1 MCLVTQEINSK
12 PKSVKKSLVKKILSQ
27 TFPFKSEKKTPLVQ
41 KDTRRRPTLKT
52 QQQRGNEYTQSA
64 VDDSQESSFQL
75 PRHSSFTPSMSNQQ
89 RPAFQRSRSTSSR
102 GKKGIETSQ
111 VDSIVASPVKPE
123 GMNNLRRFGHH
134 IPSMFHCYICFLH
147 LFHSNIS
154 FPALHFA
161 PSPMAVASQASANT
175 VLSGEDPLL
184 PHLWSIKQALDKLE
198 LSKNAW
204 DDVYE
209 LVYKCIETFKHHSDY
224 RNDIRFLKIWLVY
237 IDLSPDHRAV
247 FRELEQLKICLDK
260 SLLYESYALVLE
272 AMGMV
277 GEAHLVY
284 QSGISRNA
292 EPIGRLKKAHEY
304 FLERM
309 HTVVDACSPP
319 KMDGE
324 NGCVNPWSIFI
335 IKNQLQKMNTEIS
348 KYQGYHASSKC
359 YPGKVALSSLH
370 KSVRNKIIEIGGK
383 KYQIKGCAGKG
394 GFAQVYKACV
404 NSNSDEV
411 VALKIQKPPFP
422 WEFYMY
428 RQLDKRIQDNER
440 MCFGYAHRLHLYSD
454 YSILVSDFLAH
465 GTLLDAINTNVCT
478 GVSMDE
484 VLCIHYTIEMLS
496 MLENLHG
503 NGIIH
508 GDFKPDNLLM
518 RYARGDLTEDGFET
532 RSGPWHEQGLCL
544 VDWGRGIDLQLFPN
558 DVKFNGDCRTSG
570 FRCVQMQENKPWT
583 YQVDTYGLCVIVHLM
598 LHNTYMEIDKKPSH
612 GGYSYQPKSPFKRYH
627 KVDLWKK
634 LFTDLLNNFNDEEHL
649 KILGSLRKSFQD
661 YMCSNPHLIKQLKH
675 SLTKQRIS
683 MCSS

>member
-1 MCLVTQEINSK
+1 
-12 PKSVKKSLVKKILSQ
+12 
-27 TFPFKSEKKTPLVQ
+27 
-41 KDTRRRPTLKT
+41 
-52 QQQRGNEYTQSA
+52 
-64 VDDSQESSFQL
+64 
-75 PRHSSFTPSMSNQQ
+75 
-89 RPAFQRSRSTSSR
+89 
-102 GKKGIETSQ
+102 
-111 VDSIVASPVKPE
+111 
-123 GMNNLRRFGHH
+123 
-134 IPSMFHCYICFLH
+134 
-147 LFHSNIS
+147 
-154 FPALHFA
+154 
-161 PSPMAVASQASANT
+161 MAVTSKASANT
-175 VLSGEDPLL
+175 FVSGEDPLL
-184 PHLWSIKQALDKLE
+184 PHLWSIKAALEKLE
-198 LSKNAW
+198 LSKNEE

-209 LVYKCIETFKHHSDY
+209 LVYHCIQTFKHHSDY
-224 RNDIRFLKIWLVY
+224 RNDIRFLKIWLIY
-237 IDLSPDHRAV
+237 IDFCQDHKAV
-247 FRELEQLKICLDK
+247 FREIEQLKICLDK

-272 AMGMV
+272 AMGMM

-292 EPIGRLKKAHEY
+292 EPTGRLKKAHEC

-309 HTVVDACSPP
+309 HSVVDACSPP

-324 NGCVNPWSIFI
+324 NGYVNPWSISV
-335 IKNQLQKMNTEIS
+335 IKNQLQKMNAQIS

-359 YPGKVALSSLH
+359 YSGKVALSSLH

-394 GFAQVYKACV
+394 GFAQVYKACI
-404 NSNSDEV
+404 NGNADEV

-428 RQLDKRIQDNER
+428 RQLDKRIQENER
-440 MCFGYAHRLHLYSD
+440 MCYGYAHRLHLYSD

-496 MLENLHG
+496 MLEDLHG

-518 RYARGDLTEDGFET
+518 RYARGDLTKDGFET

-544 VDWGRGIDLQLFPN
+544 VDWGRGIDMQLFP
-558 DVKFNGDCRTSG
+558 DSIKFNGDCRTSG

-598 LHNTYMEIDKKPSH
+598 LHNTYMEIEKKPSPNAP
-612 GGYSYQPKSPFKRYH
+612 GGYSYQAKSPFKRYQ

-634 LFTDLLNNFNDEEHL
+634 LFRDLLNNDNDEEHL

-661 YMCSNPHLIKQLKH
+661 YMCSNPHLIKQLKQ
-675 SLTKQRIS
+675 SLAKQRIS

>member
-1 MCLVTQEINSK
+1 MGLVSFFGSTVGLMAVPYACGFPDLLPLIVTNPVFCGLQVYRDRWRWNLDVGFDIT
-12 PKSVKKSLVKKILSQ
+12 LV
-27 TFPFKSEKKTPLVQ
+27 
-41 KDTRRRPTLKT
+41 
-52 QQQRGNEYTQSA
+52 G
-64 VDDSQESSFQL
+64 
-75 PRHSSFTPSMSNQQ
+75 
-89 RPAFQRSRSTSSR
+89 
-102 GKKGIETSQ
+102 
-111 VDSIVASPVKPE
+111 
-123 GMNNLRRFGHH
+123 
-134 IPSMFHCYICFLH
+134 
-147 LFHSNIS
+147 SNII
-154 FPALHFA
+154 FPAPIPMTLA
-161 PSPMAVASQASANT
+161 P
-175 VLSGEDPLL
+175 GEDPLL
-184 PHLWSIKQALDKLE
+184 PHLRSIEAALDKFE
-198 LSKNAW
+198 SSKNNGE
-204 DDVYE
+204 DVYE
-209 LVYKCIETFKHHSDY
+209 ELVYDCIQTFKHQSDY
-224 RNDIRFLKIWLVY
+224 RNDIRFLKIWLIY
-237 IDLSPDHRAV
+237 LDFCPDHKAV
-247 FRELEQLKICLDK
+247 FEEIERLKICLDK
-260 SLLYESYALVLE
+260 SLLYESYALLLE
-272 AMGMV
+272 AMGMM
-277 GEAHLVY
+277 GEAHFVY

-309 HTVVDACSPP
+309 HAVVDTCSST
-319 KMDGE
+319 KVSLIDEE
-324 NGCVNPWSIFI
+324 NGYVNPWSISI
-335 IKNQLQKMNTEIS
+335 IKNQLQKMNAQIS

-359 YPGKVALSSLH
+359 YSGKVALSTLH
-370 KSVRNKIIEIGGK
+370 KSVRNKMIEIGGK

-394 GFAQVYKACV
+394 GFAQVYKACA
-404 NSNSDEV
+404 NGNADEV

-428 RQLDKRIQDNER
+428 RQVDKRIQKNER

-518 RYARGDLTEDGFET
+518 RYASADNLTEDGFGT

-558 DVKFNGDCRTSG
+558 NVKFNGDCRTSG

-598 LHNTYMEIDKKPSH
+598 LHNTYLEIDKKPSPD
-612 GGYSYQPKSPFKRYH
+612 GYSYQPKSPFKRYQQ
-627 KVDLWKK
+627 VDLWKK
-634 LFTDLLNNFNDEEHL
+634 LFMDLLNNDDDDEHL
-649 KILGSLRKSFQD
+649 TILGSLRKSFQD
-661 YMCSNPHLIKQLKH
+661 YMCSNPHLIKQLKQ